1 MKKTLLFVSFT
12 ILVAC
17 TKEDNITISDGTY
30 ESNGTILLTP
40 ATLYTK
46 GASITDIKIISDYL
60 QRKSLN
66 GIFSLKSGND
76 TTSDNVSFVFQGSTV
91 TRTDTRIQ
99 YDVVYKEAGFAL
111 IVEQDTAWASAINMT
126 KLNCQNVA
134 LKIRKNVAP
143 RNCLYTLNGQSCG
156 FKQQFPIVKNGSALN
171 LPIIN
176 FHFTQTS
183 SCEYRESNAL
193 DFFNTDI
200 LSELQATDTLLVQTS
215 TIPLYKK

>member
-1 MKKTLLFVSFT
+1 MKKTLLFVSLT
-12 ILVAC
+12 ILAAC

-30 ESNGTILLTP
+30 ESNGTILVTP

-46 GASITDIKIISDYL
+46 GARITDARIISDYL

-91 TRTDTRIQ
+91 TRTDTRTQ

-111 IVEQDTAWASAINMT
+111 IVEQDTAWASGINMT
-126 KLNCQNVA
+126 TLNCQNVA

-143 RNCLYTLNGQSCG
+143 RNCLYTLNGQNCG
-156 FKQQFPIVKNGSALN
+156 FKQQFPIVKNGSSLN
-171 LPIIN
+171 LPLIN

-183 SCEYRESNAL
+183 SCEYWEPNAL

-200 LSELQATDTLLVQTS
+200 LNELQATDTLLVQTS
-215 TIPLYKK
+215 TMTLYKK

>member
-1 MKKTLLFVSFT
+1 MKKTLLFVSLI
-12 ILVAC
+12 ILAAC

-30 ESNGTILLTP
+30 ESNGTILVTP
-40 ATLYTK
+40 AILYTK
-46 GASITDIKIISDYL
+46 DGSITDVKIISDYL

-66 GIFSLKSGND
+66 GIFTLKSGND
-76 TTSDNVSFVFQGSTV
+76 TTSDNVSFVFKGTTV
-91 TRTDTRIQ
+91 SRTDTRTQ

-111 IVEQDTAWASAINMT
+111 IVEQDTAWASGINMT
-126 KLNCQNVA
+126 ELNCQNVA
-134 LKIRKNVAP
+134 LKIRQNVAP
-143 RNCLYTLNGQSCG
+143 RNCLYTAVGQYCG
-156 FKQQFPIVKNGSALN
+156 FKQQFPIVKNGSSLN
-171 LPIIN
+171 LPVIN

-183 SCEYRESNAL
+183 SCEYREPNAL